1 MRQQSRINHNS
12 SSVGKDNS
20 WSASKYGAYRNI
32 LNSYLQEISLSNDTT
47 VKGAI
52 SCNAI
57 GLTAFM
63 EAMERKIQKREN
75 IFFCELENDRYY
87 LISAAE
93 HLGLARGTP
102 MFCRE
107 HNLGRGG

>member
-1 MRQQSRINHNS
+1 
-12 SSVGKDNS
+12 
-20 WSASKYGAYRNI
+20 
-32 LNSYLQEISLSNDTT
+32 
-47 VKGAI
+47 
-52 SCNAI
+52 
-57 GLTAFM
+57 
-63 EAMERKIQKREN
+63 
-75 IFFCELENDRYY
+75 LENDRYY